1 MKQRQID
8 EGKYQQVAWD
18 FFQKQQKMK
27 QLQKKLDVVKQEF
40 EDAMEELFGKM
51 GGKSISFGGSING
64 NEVLKVNRIEKT
76 SIVWDAEKLSKRLP
90 KSIARKCIRK
100 KYHIQNMPGL
110 VEYLKSCGVDP
121 KEFKKYLSVEMTVDQ
136 DEVDRLGDIGQI
148 SVKNIS
154 GCYIVKCQKP
164 YFTTSVKKDDGDG
177 EE

>member
-27 QLQKKLDVVKQEF
+27 QLQKKLDVAKREF
-40 EDAMEELFGKM
+40 EDTMGELFSKM
-51 GGKSISFGGSING
+51 GGKSILFGGNING
-64 NEVLKVNRIEKT
+64 NEVLKVSRVEKT

-100 KYHIQNMPGL
+100 EYRIQNMTGL

-121 KEFKKYLSVEMTVDQ
+121 KEFKKYLSIEMTVDQ
-136 DEVDRLGDIGQI
+136 DEVGRLGDIGQI
-148 SVKNIS
+148 SAKSIS
-154 GCYIVKCQKP
+154 GCYVIKCQRP
-164 YFTTSVKKDDGDG
+164 YFILSVKKGNG
-177 EE
+177 KE